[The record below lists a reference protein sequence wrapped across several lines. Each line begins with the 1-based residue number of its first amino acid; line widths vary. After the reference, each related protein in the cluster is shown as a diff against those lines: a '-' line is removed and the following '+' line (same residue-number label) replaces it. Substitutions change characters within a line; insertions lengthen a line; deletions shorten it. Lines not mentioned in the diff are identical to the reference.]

1 MSEFKDAL
9 IESRLGKR
17 HQSLT
22 VHSDETKK
30 TRTDSKLILICA
42 LCLILAVGLSGW
54 SVFNLAQVK
63 PGAAVKPAPANAF
76 DNLPTSDDAAQE
88 KILASRG
95 KKKIKLDGWVN
106 DEALAP
112 FDQCTITEDVD
123 LSRTSVNGEGLDHLI
138 HLPLHKLNLRHSGL
152 TDVGLMKIGKMT
164 GLEELN
170 IRQTQIKETNLE
182 QLTRLI
188 HLKKLN
194 LRATKTGDIGIE
206 WIAQIRSLESL
217 NIADNDEITT
227 HGIDSISKMPTL
239 KELAISK
246 GQFES
251 FLMAP
256 VKFRSLQVLSVS
268 EIDIS
273 KLGKNIL
280 SHMQTLPL
288 NTLRLHKVKLSNDQF
303 ASLAKLRKLTMI
315 QISNCPEISEAMM
328 LDLRRLRPDLKFNL
342 VKEIDE
348 AQFDD

>member
-1 MSEFKDAL
+1 
-9 IESRLGKR
+9 
-17 HQSLT
+17 
-22 VHSDETKK
+22 
-30 TRTDSKLILICA
+30 
-42 LCLILAVGLSGW
+42 
-54 SVFNLAQVK
+54 
-63 PGAAVKPAPANAF
+63 
-76 DNLPTSDDAAQE
+76 
-88 KILASRG
+88 
-95 KKKIKLDGWVN
+95 
-106 DEALAP
+106 
-112 FDQCTITEDVD
+112 
-123 LSRTSVNGEGLDHLI
+123 
-138 HLPLHKLNLRHSGL
+138 
-152 TDVGLMKIGKMT
+152 
-164 GLEELN
+164 
-170 IRQTQIKETNLE
+170 
-182 QLTRLI
+182 
-188 HLKKLN
+188 
-194 LRATKTGDIGIE
+194 
-206 WIAQIRSLESL
+206 
-217 NIADNDEITT
+217 
-227 HGIDSISKMPTL
+227 MPTL